1 MNDHIHIDISTASIL
16 RAVLVVLF
24 FVFLYFLKDV
34 LVILLFAIII
44 ASAISPFA
52 NWLDSKGFPRL
63 LGVLLLFLSILGLMI
78 LFFSMIIP
86 YVSTEIN
93 QLTVALPKLLQNL
106 SSTLE
111 NVQSSSPKFLDFLSE
126 IQNGLDGLSSY
137 LQQSAQSVVGMVINI
152 FGGIM
157 SFIAIII
164 ISFYLSVTKK
174 GIESFLGSVVPE
186 KYEGYVVNLWKR
198 SEIKVGQWLQGQVLL
213 SFIVGLVVY
222 VGLSLMG
229 IKFALVLGIL
239 AMVLEV
245 VPMIGPVLSAIPAV
259 FFAFL
264 QTPTLGLWVIL
275 FYIIMQQFENHVLVP
290 IVFGKTIGLNPVVV
304 VIALLIGSQ
313 LAGVLGAILAVPV
326 ATIIVELL
334 DDLAKHKESRRQS
347 A

>member
-1 MNDHIHIDISTASIL
+1 MSDHIHIDISTASIL
-16 RAVLVVLF
+16 KAILVILF

-78 LFFSMIIP
+78 LFFSLIIP
-86 YVSTEIN
+86 YISEEIS
-93 QLTVALPKLLQNL
+93 QLTVALPQIVVNI
-106 SSTLE
+106 SSSLE
-111 NVQSSSPKFLDFLSE
+111 KAQSASPKFLDFISE
-126 IQNGLDGLSSY
+126 MQNALEGLSSY
-137 LQQSAQSVVGMVINI
+137 LQQAAQSIVGMVVSI

-198 SEIKVGQWLQGQVLL
+198 SEIKVGQWLQGQLL
-213 SFIVGLVVY
+213 LALVVGLVVY

-239 AMVLEV
+239 AMLLEV
-245 VPMIGPVLSAIPAV
+245 VPMIGPVLAAIPAV

-264 QTPTLGLWVIL
+264 QAPTLGLWVVL
-275 FYIIMQQFENHVLVP
+275 FYIIVQQLENHILVP
-290 IVFGKTIGLNPVVV
+290 LVFGKTIGLNPVVV
-304 VIALLIGSQ
+304 VIALLVGSQ
-313 LAGVLGAILAVPV
+313 LAGILGAILAVPV
-326 ATIIVELL
+326 ATIIVEML
-334 DDLAKHKESRRQS
+334 DDLAKHKESRRT
-347 A
+347 AI

>member
-16 RAVLVVLF
+16 KAILMVLF

-34 LVILLFAIII
+34 LFILLFAIII

-78 LFFSMIIP
+78 LFFSLIIP
-86 YVSTEIN
+86 YISEEIS
-93 QLTVALPKLLQNL
+93 QLTVALPQIVINI
-106 SSTLE
+106 SSSLE
-111 NVQSSSPKFLDFLSE
+111 KAQSVSPKFLDFISE
-126 IQNGLDGLSSY
+126 TQNALEGLSSY
-137 LQQSAQSVVGMVINI
+137 FQQAAQSIVGMVVSI

-174 GIESFLGSVVPE
+174 GIENFLGSVVPE
-186 KYEGYVVNLWKR
+186 KYEDYVVGLWKR
-198 SEIKVGQWLQGQVLL
+198 SEIKVGQWLQGQLL
-213 SFIVGLVVY
+213 LALIVGLIVY

-239 AMVLEV
+239 AMLLEV
-245 VPMIGPVLSAIPAV
+245 VPMIGPVLAAIPAV

-264 QTPTLGLWVIL
+264 QAPTLGLWVIL
-275 FYIIMQQFENHVLVP
+275 FYIIVQQLENHILVP
-290 IVFGKTIGLNPVVV
+290 LVFGKTIGLNPIVVI
-304 VIALLIGSQ
+304 IALLVGSQ
-313 LAGVLGAILAVPV
+313 LAGILGAILAVPV
-326 ATIIVELL
+326 ATIIVEML
-334 DDLAKHKESRRQS
+334 DDLAKHKESRRTTF
-347 A
+347 

>member
-1 MNDHIHIDISTASIL
+1 MSDHIHIDISTASII
-16 RAVLVVLF
+16 RTVLVILF
-24 FVFLYFLKDV
+24 FIFLYFLKDV

-63 LGVLLLFLSILGLMI
+63 LGVLLLFLSILGLLI
-78 LFFSMIIP
+78 LFFSLIIP
-86 YVSTEIN
+86 FVSEEIS
-93 QLTVALPKLLQNL
+93 QLTVALPQIVINVSSSLEKAQNA
-106 SSTLE
+106 
-111 NVQSSSPKFLDFLSE
+111 SPKFLDFISE
-126 IQNGLDGLSSY
+126 MQNALEGLSSY
-137 LQQSAQSVVGMVINI
+137 LQQAAQSIVGMVVNI

-174 GIESFLGSVVPE
+174 GIENFLGSVVPE
-186 KYEGYVVNLWKR
+186 KYEGYAVSLWKR
-198 SEIKVGQWLQGQVLL
+198 SEIKVGQWLQGQLL
-213 SFIVGLVVY
+213 LALVVGLVVY

-229 IKFALVLGIL
+229 IRFALVLGIL
-239 AMVLEV
+239 AMLLEV
-245 VPMIGPVLSAIPAV
+245 VPMIGPVLAAIPAV

-264 QTPTLGLWVIL
+264 QAPTLGLWVIL
-275 FYIIMQQFENHVLVP
+275 FYIIVQQLENHILVP
-290 IVFGKTIGLNPVVV
+290 LVFGKTIGLNPVVV

-326 ATIIVELL
+326 ATIIVEML

>member
-1 MNDHIHIDISTASIL
+1 MNDHIHVEVSTASIL
-16 RAVLVVLF
+16 RAVLVILF

-52 NWLDSKGFPRL
+52 NWLDSKRFPRL

-78 LFFSMIIP
+78 LFFSLIIP
-86 YVSTEIN
+86 YVSTEIS
-93 QLTVALPKLLQNL
+93 QLTVAMPQLLENL

-111 NVQSSSPKFLDFLSE
+111 NVQSNSPKFLDFLSE
-126 IQNGLDGLSSY
+126 VQNGLEGLSSY
-137 LQQSAQSVVGMVINI
+137 LQQAAQSVVGMVVSI

-164 ISFYLSVTKK
+164 ISFYLSVTRK
-174 GIESFLGSVVPE
+174 GVENFLGSVVPE
-186 KYEGYVVNLWKR
+186 KYEGYVLDLWKR
-198 SEIKVGQWLQGQVLL
+198 SEIKVGQWLQGQLL
-213 SFIVGLVVY
+213 LAFIVGLVVY

-239 AMVLEV
+239 AMLLEV
-245 VPMIGPVLSAIPAV
+245 VPMIGPVLAAIPAA

-264 QTPTLGLWVIL
+264 QAPTLGLWVIL
-275 FYIIMQQFENHVLVP
+275 FYIIVQQFENHVLVP
-290 IVFGKTIGLNPVVV
+290 LVFGKTIGLNPVVV
-304 VIALLIGSQ
+304 VIALLVGSQ
-313 LAGVLGAILAVPV
+313 LAGILGAILAVPV

-334 DDLAKHKESRRQS
+334 DDLAKHKESRRQTI
-347 A
+347 

>member
-1 MNDHIHIDISTASIL
+1 MSDHIHIDISTASIL
-16 RAVLVVLF
+16 KAILVILF
-24 FVFLYFLKDV
+24 FVFLYLLKDV

-78 LFFSMIIP
+78 LFFSLIIP
-86 YVSTEIN
+86 YISEEIS
-93 QLTVALPKLLQNL
+93 QLTVALPQIIINI
-106 SSTLE
+106 SSSLE
-111 NVQSSSPKFLDFLSE
+111 RAQSASPKFLDFISE
-126 IQNGLDGLSSY
+126 MQNTLEGLSSY
-137 LQQSAQSVVGMVINI
+137 LQQAAQSIVGMVVSI

-186 KYEGYVVNLWKR
+186 KYEGYVINLWKR
-198 SEIKVGQWLQGQVLL
+198 SEIKVGQWLQGQLL
-213 SFIVGLVVY
+213 LALIVGLVVY

-229 IKFALVLGIL
+229 IKFALILGVL
-239 AMVLEV
+239 AMLLEV
-245 VPMIGPVLSAIPAV
+245 VPMIGPVLAAIPAV

-264 QTPTLGLWVIL
+264 QAPTLGLWVVL
-275 FYIIMQQFENHVLVP
+275 FYIIVQQLENHILVP
-290 IVFGKTIGLNPVVV
+290 LVFGKTIGLNPVVV
-304 VIALLIGSQ
+304 VIALLVGSQ
-313 LAGVLGAILAVPV
+313 LAGILGAILAVPV
-326 ATIIVELL
+326 ATIIVEML

>member
-1 MNDHIHIDISTASIL
+1 MSDHIHIDISTASIL
-16 RAVLVVLF
+16 KAILVILF

-78 LFFSMIIP
+78 LFFSLIIP
-86 YVSTEIN
+86 YISEEIS
-93 QLTVALPKLLQNL
+93 QLTVALPQIVVNI
-106 SSTLE
+106 SSSLE
-111 NVQSSSPKFLDFLSE
+111 KAQSASPKFLDFISE
-126 IQNGLDGLSSY
+126 MQNALEGLSSY
-137 LQQSAQSVVGMVINI
+137 LQQAAQSIVGMVVSI

-157 SFIAIII
+157 SFIAIIV

-198 SEIKVGQWLQGQVLL
+198 SEIKVGQWLQGQLL
-213 SFIVGLVVY
+213 LALVVGLVVY

-239 AMVLEV
+239 AMLLEV
-245 VPMIGPVLSAIPAV
+245 VPMIGPVLAAIPAV

-264 QTPTLGLWVIL
+264 QAPTLGLWVVL
-275 FYIIMQQFENHVLVP
+275 FYIIVQQLENHILVP
-290 IVFGKTIGLNPVVV
+290 LVFGKTIGLNPVVV
-304 VIALLIGSQ
+304 VIALLVGSQ
-313 LAGVLGAILAVPV
+313 LAGILGAILAVPV
-326 ATIIVELL
+326 ATIIVEML
-334 DDLAKHKESRRQS
+334 DDLAKHKESRRT
-347 A
+347 AI